1 MLVEVGRADP
11 GVVNLAGKDAVFEA
25 EVGEHGEVVEWL
37 LRTCEGLAGGLGAGG
52 EGEGEEGAGEE
63 GAENGEGEVMQE
75 EKGEKM
81 DVDGC

>member
-25 EVGEHGEVVEWL
+25 EVAEHGEVVEWL
-37 LRTCEGLAGGLGAGG
+37 LKTCEGLEGGLGSD
-52 EGEGEEGAGEE
+52 GEEEPGEE
-63 GAENGEGEVMQE
+63 LVQEGK
-75 EKGEKM
+75 EKEKM